1 MEGKFIS
8 YIRVSTTSQQ
18 QSGLGLEA
26 QRQAILN
33 HLNGGNWRLVK
44 EYVEVESGRKNDR
57 PELLKALEHCKRI
70 KATLIIS
77 RLDRLSRSVS
87 FLANLME
94 SGVDFIALDAPYANK
109 FMLHV
114 LSAVAQ
120 HEAEV
125 TSQRTKDALAAAKAR
140 GVKLGNPH
148 GFSRV
153 KRNTDPTKATEKR
166 MQSAREYSER
176 MYPIIKK
183 HIDEGK
189 SLRWIAKEMEHQK
202 ELSPRGT
209 ERWSA
214 MTVKLIVDRV
224 ERRNINLN
232 EREVKKDE

>member
-8 YIRVSTTSQQ
+8 YIRVSTQAQQ
-18 QSGLGLEA
+18 SSGLGLEA

-33 HLNGGNWRLVK
+33 HLNGGNWKLIK
-44 EYVEVESGRKNDR
+44 EYIETESGRKNDR
-57 PELLKALEHCKRI
+57 PELLKALAHCKRI

-94 SGVDFIALDAPYANK
+94 SDVDFIALDAPYANK

-148 GFSRV
+148 GFSKVR
-153 KRNTDPTKATEKR
+153 RNTDPSKATQKR
-166 MQSAREYSER
+166 METAKAYSER
-176 MYPIIKK
+176 MYPIVKQF
-183 HIDEGK
+183 IDDGR
-189 SLRWIAKEMEHQK
+189 SLRWIAEEMEKQK
-202 ELSPRGT
+202 ELTPRGG

-214 MTVKLIVDRV
+214 MTVKLILDRV
-224 ERRNINLN
+224 EKKNK
-232 EREVKKDE
+232 REKEGEEK